1 MMSSDLAAVLYSHR
15 RVTLVV
21 NIYTVVNIIVT
32 MVNMYV
38 VIILWKLIKC
48 GYIANCKLCLV
59 KE

>member
-38 VIILWKLIKC
+38 VIILWKLIKR
-48 GYIANCKLCLV
+48 GYIANCQLCFV
-59 KE
+59 

>member
-38 VIILWKLIKC
+38 VIILWKLIKR
-48 GYIANCKLCLV
+48 GYIANCQLCLV